1 MMTTRLARPVGSDG
15 PFTLPKRKPGPVGIG
30 RESATLHYAPAA
42 RLFVEVSNLYENRRP
57 KKSRAFKARG
67 RER

>member
-1 MMTTRLARPVGSDG
+1 MMTTRLARPVGSNQ
-15 PFTLPKRKPGPVGIG
+15 PFSLPKRPQGPVGIG
-30 RESATLHYAPAA
+30 RESATYHYASAA
-42 RLFVEVSNLYENRRP
+42 GVFVSVTELYQNRRP